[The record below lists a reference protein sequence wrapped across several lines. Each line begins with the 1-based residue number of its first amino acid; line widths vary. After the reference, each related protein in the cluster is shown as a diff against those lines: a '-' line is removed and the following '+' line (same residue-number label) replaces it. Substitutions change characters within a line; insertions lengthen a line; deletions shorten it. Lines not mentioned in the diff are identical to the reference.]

1 LPGVEKVLSYL
12 DMEPG
17 FGGNSRGAWSQRM
30 SVSRTAYD
38 MLIGAAA
45 ASAGLW
51 VLGITVVV
59 SYLALKGNH
68 D

>member
-1 LPGVEKVLSYL
+1 MEKTYL
-12 DMEPG
+12 ETG
-17 FGGNSRGAWSQRM
+17 KAFEGQIIL
-30 SVSRTAYD
+30 SRTAYD

>member
-1 LPGVEKVLSYL
+1 VVAVLCIDVEVACPSMAKEYL
-12 DMEPG
+12 
-17 FGGNSRGAWSQRM
+17 
-30 SVSRTAYD
+30 VSRTAYD

-45 ASAGLW
+45 ASVGLW

>member
-1 LPGVEKVLSYL
+1 MAE
-12 DMEPG
+12 
-17 FGGNSRGAWSQRM
+17 
-30 SVSRTAYD
+30 VSRTAYD

-51 VLGITVVV
+51 VLGIMVVV
-59 SYLALKGNH
+59 SYLALKGKH